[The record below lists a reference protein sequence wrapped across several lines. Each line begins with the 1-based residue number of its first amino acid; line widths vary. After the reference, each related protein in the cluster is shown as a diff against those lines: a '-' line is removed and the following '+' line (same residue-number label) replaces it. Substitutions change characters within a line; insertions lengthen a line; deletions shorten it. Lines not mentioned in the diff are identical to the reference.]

1 MTRKQYFPLLALV
14 AFLFTACGKM
24 GDLSSDYFTTTPT
37 VLETV
42 GGKIPV
48 TITGRFPEKYF
59 KRNAVVEVTPVLR
72 WDGGEARG
80 ETATFQGEK
89 VRGNDQTISYKAGG
103 TYTLRTSF
111 DYRPEMAKSA
121 LYLYFDVITK
131 GKRITLRPVKVA
143 EGVIATSELPVIA
156 SARASYAPDKFQRI
170 LKEAQDASILFLIQ
184 QAELRKSQTNSDDV
198 QNFHES
204 VAAVAADK
212 KKYRLENI
220 EISAYASPD
229 GGVNLNSKLA
239 TQREKNTEKYVKG
252 QLKKEGINTYV
263 DTKYTAQD
271 WEGFKELVSKSN
283 IQDKELILRVLSM
296 YTDPERR
303 EAEIKNISSV
313 FKNLA
318 DEILPQ
324 LRRVRLTA
332 NYEVIGRSDEE
343 ITAALEKE
351 PHMLSIDEILYA
363 ATLTNDEV
371 SKAQIFRTA
380 IAHYPQDA
388 RAYNN
393 LGLLAYSIGEY
404 ASATDYFRQALEKN
418 LQSPEANSNLALVA
432 LKDGNVAQ
440 AEGYL
445 ARANGANGVGEVLG
459 HLYIKR
465 GEYSKAVSAFGD
477 TKSNGAAL
485 AQLLA
490 KDYNQAKQTLEAIAQ
505 PDAYTHYLM
514 AIIGARTNNASLVRS
529 SMSKV
534 SVLNPALVQA
544 ARADREFARYA
555 NEIR

>member
-80 ETATFQGEK
+80 EIATFQGEK

-204 VAAVAADK
+204 VAAVAAHK

-239 TQREKNTEKYVKG
+239 AQREKNTEKYVKG

-324 LRRVRLTA
+324 LRRARLTA

-343 ITAALEKE
+343 ITTALEKE

-404 ASATDYFRQALEKN
+404 DSAADYFRQALEKN